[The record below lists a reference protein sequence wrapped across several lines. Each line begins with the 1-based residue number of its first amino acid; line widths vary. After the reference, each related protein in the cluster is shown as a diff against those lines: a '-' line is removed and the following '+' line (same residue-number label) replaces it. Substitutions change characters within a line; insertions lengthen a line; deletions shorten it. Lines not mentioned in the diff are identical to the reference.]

1 MINKVIKN
9 KGTKKYRGGSKGKA
23 NLSKRIKKIK
33 NLKEMELLTASV
45 NNNVKEVEKLVKSGV
60 DVNTKIQVENG
71 YEPAIINA
79 IEKRDHD
86 MIKLL
91 INLGAELN
99 IKNDYVIPPL
109 MLAVK
114 QNNKDLVKLLLKN
127 GAKMD
132 DKYFIDEKNIQGI
145 VSSLNIAIFHNYNE
159 IVDILFKY
167 NNDEKNANKKIY
179 LNEKEGLDCLYF
191 IDNHELES
199 PTPLRLAEFM
209 GNMKAVELLT
219 RNGADATD
227 LLKELIEGMSPLT
240 KYDIKYFEKLLK
252 SIQGNKTN
260 FEDILI
266 LSYEKEDFNLFEM
279 ILEKDVRL
287 HFPYKRNNTFF
298 QYLTKGVNNNEN
310 DKKFKDLI
318 ESVNKKRIEKKMV
331 KEVIKTKEIGE
342 KGVEDKI
349 TSYLGGRRK
358 TKKRHLKNKQKKT
371 RRSRK

>member
-23 NLSKRIKKIK
+23 NLSKRIKKVK

-79 IEKRDHD
+79 IDKRDND

-99 IKNDYVIPPL
+99 IKNDYVMPPL

-132 DKYFIDEKNIQGI
+132 DNYFIDEKNIQGI

-159 IVDILFKY
+159 IIDILFKY
-167 NNDEKNANKKIY
+167 NNDEKNANKKIN

-227 LLKELIEGMSPLT
+227 LLKELIEGMSPLA
-240 KYDIKYFEKLLK
+240 KSEIKYFEKLLK
-252 SIQGNKTN
+252 SIQGNKTK

-266 LSYEKEDFNLFEM
+266 LSYEKEEFNLFEM
-279 ILEKDVRL
+279 ILEKGVRL

-298 QYLTKGVNNNEN
+298 QYLTEGVNNNEN

-318 ESVNKKRIEKKMV
+318 ESVNQKRIEKKMV
-331 KEVIKTKEIGE
+331 KEVVKTKEIGE
-342 KGVEDKI
+342 KGLADKI